1 MKSNCLGKRYAFCR
15 CWLRRLSAPSSS
27 SQRAA
32 QRTSWFPNGKYSY
45 AVGKPRQMTAQRS
58 RNSIKFSSGHV
69 APRFAGTRTKSG
81 VVWLFSIAI
90 WTTAAP
96 SLCKVNFN
104 PGSLMLRRKK
114 DMSLPGSCSDS
125 DDCQNGEN
133 RNLREVNQ
141 RATNNNDLELGWTTR
156 AIKERCHN
164 EKIQSTD
171 GAPVSNTSGLKEC
184 AIFERNW
191 MMKLLS
197 QISLPV

>member
-1 MKSNCLGKRYAFCR
+1 MLFAAAG
-15 CWLRRLSAPSSS
+15 WLRLSQSA
-27 SQRAA
+27 RGAA
-32 QRTSWFPNGKYSY
+32 RISWFPNGKYS

-81 VVWLFSIAI
+81 IVWLFSVAI
-90 WTTAAP
+90 WTAP
-96 SLCKVNFN
+96 TLCKVNFN

-141 RATNNNDLELGWTTR
+141 RATNNNDLELDWATR
-156 AIKERCHN
+156 AIKERC
-164 EKIQSTD
+164 
-171 GAPVSNTSGLKEC
+171 
-184 AIFERNW
+184 
-191 MMKLLS
+191 
-197 QISLPV
+197 